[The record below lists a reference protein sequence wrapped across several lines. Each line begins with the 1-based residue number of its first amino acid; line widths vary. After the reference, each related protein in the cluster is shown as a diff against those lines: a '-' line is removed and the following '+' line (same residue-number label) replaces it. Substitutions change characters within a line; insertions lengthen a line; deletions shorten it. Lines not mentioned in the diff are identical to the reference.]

1 MTGPV
6 LEARGLCKSYGALRA
21 NSDID
26 IELAEGQIH
35 AVIGPNG
42 AGKTTLIG
50 LLAGDIKPDR
60 GEVHLEN
67 GPVGHLG
74 PEKRAQLGLARSY
87 QVSSLFDSFTA
98 AENVE
103 IAIGGRRGGLAPFTD
118 ARNDSALRDEARSH
132 LSAVGA
138 AGIASSPVSVLAHG
152 ERRLVELA
160 MVLALGPR
168 VVLLDEP
175 MAGLGSAETAALL
188 AVIAG
193 LKAGRGV
200 LLVEHDMSVVF
211 KLADRITVLVAG
223 RVIAS
228 GSPEDIR
235 TDAEVR
241 AAYLSA
247 DVPNA

>member
-1 MTGPV
+1 VIAPV
-6 LEARGLCKSYGALRA
+6 LNARGLCKSYGALQA
-21 NSDID
+21 NRDID
-26 IELAEGQIH
+26 IELAEGHIH

-50 LLAGDIKPDR
+50 LLAGDIKPDS
-60 GEVHLEN
+60 GQVHLDN
-67 GPVGHLG
+67 GPISHLG

-87 QVSSLFDSFTA
+87 QVSSLFDSFTVS
-98 AENVE
+98 ENVE
-103 IAIGGRRGGLAPFTD
+103 IAISGRRGRLAPFAD
-118 ARNDSALRDEARSH
+118 ARKDARLRDEAHAH
-132 LSAVGA
+132 LDTVGA
-138 AGIASSPVSVLAHG
+138 ADIASSPVRVLAHG

-160 MVLALGPR
+160 MVLALEPR

-188 AVIAG
+188 PVISD

-228 GSPEDIR
+228 GSPDEIR
-235 TDAEVR
+235 ANADVR

-247 DVPNA
+247 DVPDA

>member
-1 MTGPV
+1 MTGPL
-6 LEARGLCKSYGALRA
+6 LEARGLTKTYGALRA
-21 NSDID
+21 NEDID
-26 IELAEGQIH
+26 IALTEGRIH

-50 LLAGDIKPDR
+50 LLAGDIRPDR
-60 GEVHLEN
+60 GKVHL
-67 GPVGHLG
+67 GGADVSGHG
-74 PEKRAQLGLARSY
+74 PERRARAGLARSY
-87 QVSSLFDSFTA
+87 QVSSLFDSFSA

-103 IAIGGRRGGLAPFTD
+103 IAITGRGGRLAAFAD
-118 ARNDSALRDEARSH
+118 ARTDTSLREEARAH
-132 LSAVGA
+132 LAAVGA
-138 AGIASSPVSVLAHG
+138 GATAESPVTALAHG

-160 MVLALGPR
+160 MVLALAPA

-188 AVIAG
+188 PVIAG

-211 KLADRITVLVAG
+211 ELADRITVLVAG

-228 GSPEDIR
+228 GPPEDIR
-235 TDAEVR
+235 ADADVR
-241 AAYLSA
+241 AAYLSGEA
-247 DVPNA
+247 